1 MDVAWPGRFVW
12 EEVHRTPDRLDS
24 AKEDGSVPGA
34 GHSAARGAPLWV
46 SPHPANLLS
55 PEPTGGRHSRSSRHR
70 PQDNG
75 ALPALRGTRRNTA
88 PGSCLLTVHGGWKL
102 VSVHAGGS
110 LLVSPEGEPPD
121 SSGGSY
127 SRSCHTDPEKGCLQ
141 PRVWECAVGSS
152 TNRHNKSNAAPLSA
166 RLVSYGSHSRVF
178 GCRQR
183 SPATPAERPPD
194 EAPTPRGE
202 RGATGPGL
210 LTTHT
215 GAPAPPPQSH
225 HTVLQPGHSSGRS
238 SLRTVPTPRLTSLVS
253 AGKLAQLL
261 AKFSP
266 KNVT

>member
-1 MDVAWPGRFVW
+1 MRRPLKSLRHTCLPPRPPQTQFHFPNPKSAVTFHTQTQA
-12 EEVHRTPDRLDS
+12 TPD
-24 AKEDGSVPGA
+24 GTWT
-34 GHSAARGAPLWV
+34 HS
-46 SPHPANLLS
+46 S
-55 PEPTGGRHSRSSRHR
+55 
-70 PQDNG
+70 
-75 ALPALRGTRRNTA
+75 
-88 PGSCLLTVHGGWKL
+88 LLTVLLPVRWR
-102 VSVHAGGS
+102 GS
-110 LLVSPEGEPPD
+110 S
-121 SSGGSY
+121 
-127 SRSCHTDPEKGCLQ
+127 
-141 PRVWECAVGSS
+141 VWECAVGSS